1 MKRTDFKNE
10 LFCLFSSRSIYIFN
24 GGMKSLMEFWGWNW
38 RDDIKLEV
46 SKGRTFEIIIISGVR
61 FLYLFVKRILVQH
74 WKPVSGHLLRNQIQF
89 SIYAQYFT
97 KEIIRLNPSHFR
109 AGLPMHLNLLK
120 RSPVMRLDNFNQ
132 TWFVHS
138 TPILHALNIFILNKY
153 M

>member
-1 MKRTDFKNE
+1 MNRFKKIVYIK
-10 LFCLFSSRSIYIFN
+10 FFVCSAQGQFIFS
-24 GGMKSLMEFWGWNW
+24 MVKSLMEFWGWNW

-46 SKGRTFEIIIISGVR
+46 SKGRTFQIISNNFSGVR

-109 AGLPMHLNLLK
+109 PGLPMHLNLLK
-120 RSPVMRLDNFNQ
+120 RSTVTGNEVGQF
-132 TWFVHS
+132 
-138 TPILHALNIFILNKY
+138 
-153 M
+153 